1 LRVEHVGVEHRAPA
15 VEIGV
20 LDCLRKRAVHERA
33 VHERVDPAEALDR
46 LGRQVPALHAFGD
59 VGAHL
64 QHVARDAA
72 RCQPAFAISRHTSS
86 DVIEHSDSLMIF
98 PNIWAYS
105 G

>member
-1 LRVEHVGVEHRAPA
+1 M
-15 VEIGV
+15 
-20 LDCLRKRAVHERA
+20 HERA

-46 LGRQVPALHAFGD
+46 LGRELPELRALGD
-59 VGAHL
+59 GGTHR
-64 QHVARDAA
+64 QHVACDAA
-72 RCQPAFAISRHTSS
+72 SGEPALAVPRHTSS